1 VLLVL
6 GALAVGVLAG
16 LALGGS
22 LRTLAVASFRW
33 WPLALVGLAL
43 QVVPVPSDDGEVSR
57 WLGPGLL
64 IASYAILLVF
74 VGVNIRL
81 PGFPVI
87 AAGFLLN
94 AVAITLNG
102 GMPVNEDA
110 LRTAAGP
117 AYEEAARDLSETG
130 GSKHHLAGED
140 DMLLPITDVIPV
152 GPPIGEVLSPG
163 DVLAMVGAAWLI
175 AGGMRRPLSGSPPE
189 TGEDAEGAWSG

>member
-22 LRTLAVASFRW
+22 FRTLAVASFRW

-43 QVVPVPSDDGEVSR
+43 QVIPVPGDDDVAR

-64 IASYAILLVF
+64 IGSYAILLVF

-81 PGFPVI
+81 PGVPVI
-87 AAGFLLN
+87 AVGFFLN

-110 LRTAAGP
+110 LRTASGP

-130 GSKHHLAGED
+130 GSKHHLAGEGD
-140 DMLLPITDVIPV
+140 VLLPITDVIPV

-163 DVLAMVGAAWLI
+163 DVLAMVGAAWLVT
-175 AGGMRRPLSGSPPE
+175 GGMRRPLSGSPPE
-189 TGEDAEGAWSG
+189 HG